1 MEFDFTNK
9 SNKLDGN
16 NSQIDYGPEFEECR
30 IKMRRGFWVVV
41 AMGLLSLVL
50 AIAQNIPQGINAV
63 LTSGLFID
71 AVVIAIFAVG
81 VYRKSRASI
90 TLIFLYYVA
99 SKILIFY
106 TSGTINGVLI
116 VILMTLF
123 LGQATFSTYKYHSI
137 RKQHEPD
144 YKPTGKLTWWVATPL
159 YVVFCATAIYGFL
172 YAGLDWGPKVITRA
186 SQLSA
191 DYKDELLQKNIID
204 PSERVEIFFSGG
216 IYSLWTLGSV
226 VTSDKVISYEMSDGE
241 LFVASTPYDN
251 IAFVGIEQKGTEESY
266 SHIYIET
273 LGGEYFYLNAPSENR
288 VDELIVNTIK
298 TKMKLAQSKS

>member
-9 SNKLDGN
+9 TKKLDGDN
-16 NSQIDYGPEFEECR
+16 PQNDYGPEFEECR

-41 AMGLLSLVL
+41 AMGVLSLVL
-50 AIAQNIPQGINAV
+50 AIAQNISQGINAV

-90 TLIFLYYVA
+90 TIIFLYYVA

-106 TSGTINGVLI
+106 TSGTINGILI

-123 LGQATFSTYKYHSI
+123 LGQATFSTYKYHSL
-137 RKQHEPD
+137 RKQYEPD

-159 YVVFCATAIYGFL
+159 YVVFCAVVTFSFL
-172 YAGLDWGPKVITRA
+172 FEALDWGPKVVTRA

-191 DYKDELLQKNIID
+191 DYRDELLQKDIID

-216 IYSLWTLGSV
+216 LYSLWTLGSV
-226 VTSDKVISYEMSDGE
+226 VTSDKVISYETTNDE
-241 LFVASTPYDN
+241 LFVASATYDE

-273 LGGEYFYLNAPSENR
+273 LEGGYFYLNAPAENR